1 MRPSLIL
8 LAVGMFIALIGAVYG
23 NIARSR
29 EDAVNIRRGAIVTM
43 IGNAVTIIGALAVIA
58 AFLLSLMR

>member
-8 LAVGMFIALIGAVYG
+8 LAVGMFIALIGSVYG
-23 NIARSR
+23 TIARGR
-29 EDAVNIRRGAIVTM
+29 EDAVNIRRGAIVTL